1 MYEIYQKIRSVLPVE
16 TDLSENT
23 IKYLE
28 ATCQK
33 LHNREKTGCLIF
45 DEIYTA
51 KRCEFSR
58 SNGQIYGMSN
68 EQPTKTPLSVMFK
81 SIASKYEDKVAEGVA
96 QRCSV
101 KKEFLEILE
110 NSQKNTCA
118 RVSLFFF

>member
-28 ATCQK
+28 ARCQK
-33 LHNREKTGCLIF
+33 LHNREKIGSLIF
-45 DEIYTA
+45 DEIYAA

-68 EQPTKTPLSVMFK
+68 EQPTKAPLSVMFK
-81 SIASKYEDKVAEGVA
+81 SIASKYEDKVAEAVA

-110 NSQKNTCA
+110 NSQKNTSA

>member
-28 ATCQK
+28 ARCQK
-33 LHNREKTGCLIF
+33 LHNREKIGCLTF

-81 SIASKYEDKVAEGVA
+81 SIASKYEDKVAEAVA

-110 NSQKNTCA
+110 NSQKNTSA